1 MTLGCEPRG
10 RPAPLALVFTIDYAP
25 HTLDLKHT
33 YSAAARVCLYR
44 LVCSRVYSLST
55 LNLFISLFRY
65 LIMLFM
71 HYYLDKFLYS
81 RFNAFNAPGHLM
93 FLTDCSIVLILFSI
107 KANFCSLVI
116 ILFPFFILYKYYI
129 IKFYK
134 NQFIFLVRAAGIYP
148 QPHRTKRRNILK
160 QVFETELEN

>member
-1 MTLGCEPRG
+1 MTLGCESRG
-10 RPAPLALVFTIDYAP
+10 RSAPLALVFIDYAP

-33 YSAAARVCLYR
+33 YSVAARVCLYR

-55 LNLFISLFRY
+55 LNLFISLFLY

-81 RFNAFNAPGHLM
+81 RFSAFNAPGHLM

-134 NQFIFLVRAAGIYP
+134 NQIYIFSAGCGYIPTAAQNKEKKYIK
-148 QPHRTKRRNILK
+148 TS
-160 QVFETELEN
+160 F

>member
-1 MTLGCEPRG
+1 MTLGCEPRE
-10 RPAPLALVFTIDYAP
+10 RPAPLALVFTIDYVP

-55 LNLFISLFRY
+55 LNLFISLILY

-81 RFNAFNAPGHLM
+81 RFSAFNAPGHLM

-116 ILFPFFILYKYYI
+116 IISFLYLI
-129 IKFYK
+129 
-134 NQFIFLVRAAGIYP
+134 
-148 QPHRTKRRNILK
+148 
-160 QVFETELEN
+160 

>member
-1 MTLGCEPRG
+1 MTLGCESRG
-10 RPAPLALVFTIDYAP
+10 RSAPLALVFIDYVP

-55 LNLFISLFRY
+55 LNLFISLFLY

-81 RFNAFNAPGHLM
+81 RFSAFNAPGHLM

-107 KANFCSLVI
+107 KVNFCSLVI
-116 ILFPFFILYKYYI
+116 IISFLYLI
-129 IKFYK
+129 
-134 NQFIFLVRAAGIYP
+134 
-148 QPHRTKRRNILK
+148 
-160 QVFETELEN
+160 